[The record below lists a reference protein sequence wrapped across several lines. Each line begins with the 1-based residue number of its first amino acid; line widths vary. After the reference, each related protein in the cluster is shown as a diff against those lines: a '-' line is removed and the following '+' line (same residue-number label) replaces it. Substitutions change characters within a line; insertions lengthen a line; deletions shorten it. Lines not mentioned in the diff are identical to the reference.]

1 MLGGT
6 TTWNLFRCL
15 LNTFVAPLFEPALI
29 AELLEFSLAATTC
42 IGAIAIGVIG
52 AAPMLIAG
60 VAGVG
65 MHPSLEGLH
74 PLRYALVTVLRVW
87 SSVTQASES

>member
-1 MLGGT
+1 M
-6 TTWNLFRCL
+6 WNLLRCL
-15 LNTFVAPLFEPALI
+15 LKTLVA
-29 AELLEFSLAATTC
+29 LLVDDVLLSDAPMTTVAATVR
-42 IGAIAIGVIG
+42 IGVIAIGVIG
-52 AAPMLIAG
+52 AANKLMAG

-65 MHPSLEGLH
+65 MPPSVAGLQ

>member
-1 MLGGT
+1 M
-6 TTWNLFRCL
+6 WNLLRCL
-15 LNTFVAPLFEPALI
+15 LKTFVALFVDDVLVSG
-29 AELLEFSLAATTC
+29 SLTITVAATVR
-42 IGAIAIGVIG
+42 IGVIAAGVIG
-52 AAPMLIAG
+52 AAYKLIAG

-65 MHPSLEGLH
+65 IQPSVAGLQ